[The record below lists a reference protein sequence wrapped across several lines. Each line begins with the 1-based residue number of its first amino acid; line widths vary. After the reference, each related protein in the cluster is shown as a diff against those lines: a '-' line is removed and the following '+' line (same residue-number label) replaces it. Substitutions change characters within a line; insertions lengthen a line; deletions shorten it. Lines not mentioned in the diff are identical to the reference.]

1 MNGTNRKNGANRRL
15 RIMAYIGI
23 GIGVAGLLWCF
34 VIPLLLGGNVA
45 ILETVLCV
53 IDLIFD
59 IYTLRRCPKEVD
71 EIPVYAKYQDG
82 IPHPDQPDD

>member
-1 MNGTNRKNGANRRL
+1 MNGINTKNGANRRL

-34 VIPLLLGGNVA
+34 VIPLLVGRNVA
-45 ILETVLCV
+45 ILETVFFV
-53 IDLIFD
+53 VDLIFD
-59 IYTLRRCPKEVD
+59 IYTLWRCPKEVD